1 MKSLKTY
8 NLDQD
13 VINILSRE
21 PNKSQFV
28 CRAVRRLSH
37 AVDDF
42 DINLVGTRYILINL
56 KHREDIPHWLR
67 EIISNHLKDSAGI

>member
-21 PNKSQFV
+21 RNKSQFV

-42 DINLVGTRYILINL
+42 DMNLVGTRYILINL
-56 KHREDIPHWLR
+56 KHRDDI
-67 EIISNHLKDSAGI
+67 SDALKALIQLELTQV